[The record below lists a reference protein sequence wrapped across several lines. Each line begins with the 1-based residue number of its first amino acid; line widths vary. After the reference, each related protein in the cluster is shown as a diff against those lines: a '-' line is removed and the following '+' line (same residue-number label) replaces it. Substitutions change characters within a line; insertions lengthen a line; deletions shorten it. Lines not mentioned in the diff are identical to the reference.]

1 MAGTRAGKGE
11 HGLIPQE
18 YIQEVVHRSDVT
30 EVVSGYVQLRRR
42 GRTQTGLCPFHSEKT
57 PSFVVYPETQSF
69 YCFGCGVGGDV
80 ITFIKRINNLDYVE
94 AVKFLASRA
103 GMPLPEE
110 TDETGRL
117 RGRILAANRDAA
129 RFFYQSL
136 NADTPQAA
144 AARAYWRGRGLSD
157 GTIRRFGLGYA
168 PAGYSACLH
177 HLKGRGYTEDELLA
191 AGLVKQSHRDNAKN
205 SLYDAFYDRVMTP
218 IFDLRGGIIG
228 FGGRVLGDAKPKYVN
243 SPETLVYKKSRAM
256 FALNL
261 AKKSA
266 SRRYILCEGYMD
278 VISLHQAGFD
288 TAVAAC
294 GTALTPE
301 QVKLLSE
308 YADEVVL
315 CYDSDEAGQ
324 KATARSLGLFANSPV
339 RVSVLNIPN
348 AKDPDEFIKKFGAER
363 FSQLLN
369 GASNALEYKLS
380 RVRANHDLA
389 NDAGRLDYLREAIGL
404 LAGVVT
410 PTERDVSAGRLAEE
424 TNVAKSAILSQLDGA
439 VRQNARRAQRQKQR
453 DILKEGAAAQI
464 KLPYGAGERAL
475 AVVYAE
481 QQIMTALLREPDWVP
496 LVKARVG
503 PDDFIDPQMQKV
515 CAAVFSLYEQGGPV
529 NLAALGALLDEQQ
542 ISQLGQLLAR
552 NADVALTQKDLEL
565 FLSRIEQSQPKSQK
579 AADMP
584 VEELDEYIRSLR
596 DRKA

>member
-1 MAGTRAGKGE
+1 MAGARAGKGE

-18 YIQEVVHRSDVT
+18 YIQEVVRRSDVT

-94 AVKFLASRA
+94 AVKFLAGRA
-103 GMPLPEE
+103 GMPMPEE

-168 PAGYSACLH
+168 PAGYSACLR
-177 HLKGRGYTEDELLA
+177 HLKGKGYTEDELLA

-339 RVSVLNIPN
+339 KVSVLNIPN
-348 AKDPDEFIKKFGAER
+348 AKDPDEFIKRFGAER

-389 NDAGRLDYLREAIGL
+389 SDAGRLDYIREAIGL

-410 PTERDVSAGRLAEE
+410 PTERDVYAGRLAEE

-481 QQIMTALLREPDWVP
+481 QQLMAAVLREPAWVP

-529 NLAALGALLDEQQ
+529 NLPALGALLEEQQ

-552 NADVALTQKDLEL
+552 NADVALTQQDLEL
-565 FLSRIEQSQPKSQK
+565 FLSRMEQSQPKSQK
-579 AADMP
+579 AAEMP

-596 DRKA
+596 DRKG